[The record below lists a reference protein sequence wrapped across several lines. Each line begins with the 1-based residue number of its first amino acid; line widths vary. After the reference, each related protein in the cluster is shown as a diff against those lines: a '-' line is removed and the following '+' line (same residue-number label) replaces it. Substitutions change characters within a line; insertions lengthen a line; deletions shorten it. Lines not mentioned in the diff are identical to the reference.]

1 VLIRLV
7 EKRFCPPPADVDYT
21 SEFNMLHEKIDSD
34 LVELFRGGDHAAF
47 SELISRYSEKA
58 HNLAMRITRNQED
71 TEEVLQD
78 VFVTVFKKID
88 SFKGESAF
96 SSWLYRITVNTAF
109 MKLRKRKQS
118 ATISLEEVTPSVKE
132 SWVANRSDSADVN
145 YLCSQHQLRAELD
158 DAVQKLPEEYR
169 IIFILRDVD
178 GLSNQE
184 VSEVLEISVP
194 AVKSRLHRSRLM
206 LRKRLARFY
215 EDYTAT
221 TPAAQPEED
230 LAMFDL
236 AA

>member
-1 VLIRLV
+1 
-7 EKRFCPPPADVDYT
+7 
-21 SEFNMLHEKIDSD
+21 MLHEKIDSD

-132 SWVANRSDSADVN
+132 SWVANRSDAADVN

-215 EDYTAT
+215 EDYTAN
-221 TPAAQPEED
+221 TPAAQSEED
-230 LAMFDL
+230 MAMFDL

>member
-1 VLIRLV
+1 MLQA
-7 EKRFCPPPADVDYT
+7 KVDT
-21 SEFNMLHEKIDSD
+21 E

-71 TEEVLQD
+71 AEEVLQD
-78 VFVTVFKKID
+78 VFITVFRKIA

-109 MKLRKRKQS
+109 MKLRKRKQT
-118 ATISLEEVTPSVKE
+118 AAISLEEITPNEKE
-132 SWVANRSDSADVN
+132 SWVANRSDAADVN
-145 YLCSQHQLRAELD
+145 YLCSRHQLRSELD
-158 DAVQKLPEEYR
+158 EAIQKLPEEYR
-169 IIFILRDVD
+169 IIFVLRDVD

-184 VSEVLEISVP
+184 VGEILEISIP

-206 LRKRLARFY
+206 LRKSLSKFYADYTSGESIAYGKESY
-215 EDYTAT
+215 ED
-221 TPAAQPEED
+221 
-230 LAMFDL
+230 LDL

>member
-1 VLIRLV
+1 
-7 EKRFCPPPADVDYT
+7 
-21 SEFNMLHEKIDSD
+21 MMHEKIDSE
-34 LVELFRGGDHAAF
+34 LVESFRGGDHAAF

-71 TEEVLQD
+71 AEEVLQD
-78 VFVTVFKKID
+78 VFVTVFKKIS

-109 MKLRKRKQS
+109 MKLRKRRQS
-118 ATISLEEVTPSVKE
+118 ATVSLEEITPSVKE

-145 YLCSQHQLRAELD
+145 YLCSQHQLRSELD
-158 DAVQKLPEEYR
+158 EAVQKLPEEYR
-169 IIFILRDVD
+169 IIFVLRDVD

-184 VSEVLEISVP
+184 VSEILDISVP

-215 EDYTAT
+215 EDYTSSN
-221 TPAAQPEED
+221 PQAALEED
-230 LAMFDL
+230 VAMFDL

>member
-1 VLIRLV
+1 
-7 EKRFCPPPADVDYT
+7 
-21 SEFNMLHEKIDSD
+21 MLHEKIDSD

-132 SWVANRSDSADVN
+132 SWVANRSDSADIN

-215 EDYTAT
+215 EDYTAN

>member
-1 VLIRLV
+1 
-7 EKRFCPPPADVDYT
+7 
-21 SEFNMLHEKIDSD
+21 MMHEKIDSE
-34 LVELFRGGDHAAF
+34 LVESFRGGDHAAF
-47 SELISRYSEKA
+47 SELVSRYSEKA

-71 TEEVLQD
+71 AEEVLQD
-78 VFVTVFKKID
+78 VFVTVFKKIA

-118 ATISLEEVTPSVKE
+118 ATVSLEEITPSVKE

-158 DAVQKLPEEYR
+158 EAVQKLPEEYR
-169 IIFILRDVD
+169 IIFVLRDVD
-178 GLSNQE
+178 GLSNHE
-184 VSEVLEISVP
+184 VSEILDISIP

-215 EDYTAT
+215 EDYTSNVASET
-221 TPAAQPEED
+221 SESDYEG
-230 LAMFDL
+230 LEL